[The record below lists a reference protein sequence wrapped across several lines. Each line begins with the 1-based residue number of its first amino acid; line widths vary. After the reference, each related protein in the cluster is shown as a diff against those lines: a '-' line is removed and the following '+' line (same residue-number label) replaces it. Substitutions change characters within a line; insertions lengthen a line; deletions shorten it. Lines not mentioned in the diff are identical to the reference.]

1 VTASTSDPA
10 AAYGWALRHHRWLV
24 VALAALALA
33 LAGALAAWQEAQQP
47 RYEATALVIAN
58 SLAHSPEQLPRLAE
72 ALLAEDSVA
81 ADAIEAGSL
90 PWSPRELREEHVELT
105 PLEQNILI
113 EVTGKAADPDL
124 AAGTANAVAD
134 ALAEALNRPGE
145 GVGVFSVQHQAT
157 PPTEPAEDRTVLLY
171 AAGGLV
177 LAVLLPLGVVGL
189 LLALRH
195 PVSRPGDAGDA
206 VGAPVVGVLSLPSG
220 RAPRPWA
227 PGDAGDAVG
236 APVVREPSL
245 PSWWRGPR
253 PWAPRD
259 GTSRTPA
266 PADVPGLAAL
276 CRTVFPDGKG
286 ICLLS
291 APAHAA
297 RTRTAVAGWL
307 VEAMAAQSDVVVVVP
322 TAASHVADHVPA
334 PITVLGRPVGHLPD
348 YAPVVIDG
356 FDDDTPA
363 ARQPM
368 PEGARGVLVV
378 PEGSPRTAVIDA
390 GERFADDELAGVVFV
405 RR

>member
-1 VTASTSDPA
+1 VTAPTSDPA
-10 AAYGWALRHHRWLV
+10 AEFGWALRHYRWLV

-33 LAGALAAWQEAQQP
+33 LAGSLAAWQEAQRP
-47 RYEATALVIAN
+47 GYEATALVIAN
-58 SLAHSPEQLPRLAE
+58 DLAHSPEQLPRLAE
-72 ALLAEDSVA
+72 ALLANDSVA
-81 ADAIEAGSL
+81 DDAIAAGSL
-90 PWSPRELREEHVELT
+90 PWSPRELRDEHVELT

-124 AAGTANAVAD
+124 AARAANVVAD

-145 GVGVFSVQHQAT
+145 GVGVFSVQHQAN

-177 LAVLLPLGVVGL
+177 LAILLPLGVVGL
-189 LLALRH
+189 LLALRR
-195 PVSRPGDAGDA
+195 PVSRPGDAGDV
-206 VGAPVVGVLSLPSG
+206 VGAQVVGVLSLPSQR

-227 PGDAGDAVG
+227 P
-236 APVVREPSL
+236 EPAHRLGHGILSAL
-245 PSWWRGPR
+245 GLAAEDEKSN
-253 PWAPRD
+253 
-259 GTSRTPA
+259 TPA
-266 PADVPGLAAL
+266 PADVPGLVAL

-291 APAHAA
+291 APTDAA

-307 VEAMAAQSDVVVVVP
+307 VEAMAAQSDVVVVPAAPPRASDDVP
-322 TAASHVADHVPA
+322 S
-334 PITVLGRPVGHLPD
+334 PIIVLGRPIGHLPD

-356 FDDDTPA
+356 FDDDTLT

>member
-10 AAYGWALRHHRWLV
+10 AAYGWALRHHRRLV
-24 VALAALALA
+24 VAFAALALA
-33 LAGALAAWQEAQQP
+33 FAGGLAAWQEAQQP

-81 ADAIEAGSL
+81 ADAIETGAL
-90 PWSPRELREEHVELT
+90 PWSPLELREEHVELT

-145 GVGVFSVQHQAT
+145 GVGVFSIQHQAT

-171 AAGGLV
+171 AAVGLV

-189 LLALRH
+189 LLAIRR
-195 PVSRPGDAGDA
+195 PVSRPADAGDA
-206 VGAPVVGVLSLPSG
+206 VDAPVLGVLSLPSG
-220 RAPRPWA
+220 
-227 PGDAGDAVG
+227 
-236 APVVREPSL
+236 SL
-245 PSWWRGPR
+245 GPR
-253 PWAPRD
+253 PWAPDPSDRHGHGILSTLGLAAED
-259 GTSRTPA
+259 EKSGTPA

-286 ICLLS
+286 ICQLS

-307 VEAMAAQSDVVVVVP
+307 VEAMAAQSDVVVVP
-322 TAASHVADHVPA
+322 TAASRVADDMPT
-334 PITVLGRPVGHLPD
+334 PITVLGRPVGQLPD

-356 FDDDTPA
+356 FDDDTSA

-390 GERFADDELAGVVFV
+390 GERFADHELAGVVFV

>member
-1 VTASTSDPA
+1 MTASTSDPA

-33 LAGALAAWQEAQQP
+33 LAGGLAAWQEAQQP

-72 ALLAEDSVA
+72 ALLTEDSVA

-145 GVGVFSVQHQAT
+145 GVGVFSIQHQAT

-189 LLALRH
+189 LLALRR

-206 VGAPVVGVLSLPSG
+206 VDAPVLGVLSLPSGWRTPRPWAPGYAGDAVGTPVVGVLSLPS
-220 RAPRPWA
+220 
-227 PGDAGDAVG
+227 
-236 APVVREPSL
+236 
-245 PSWWRGPR
+245 WWRGPR
-253 PWAPRD
+253 LWAR
-259 GTSRTPA
+259 GESMTPA

-307 VEAMAAQSDVVVVVP
+307 VEAMAAQSDVVVVP
-322 TAASHVADHVPA
+322 TAASQIADHVPA
-334 PITVLGRPVGHLPD
+334 PITILGRPVGHLPD

-356 FDDDTPA
+356 FDDDTLA

-390 GERFADDELAGVVFV
+390 GERFTDDELAGVVFV

>member
-1 VTASTSDPA
+1 
-10 AAYGWALRHHRWLV
+10 
-24 VALAALALA
+24 
-33 LAGALAAWQEAQQP
+33 
-47 RYEATALVIAN
+47 
-58 SLAHSPEQLPRLAE
+58 
-72 ALLAEDSVA
+72 
-81 ADAIEAGSL
+81 
-90 PWSPRELREEHVELT
+90 
-105 PLEQNILI
+105 
-113 EVTGKAADPDL
+113 
-124 AAGTANAVAD
+124 
-134 ALAEALNRPGE
+134 
-145 GVGVFSVQHQAT
+145 
-157 PPTEPAEDRTVLLY
+157 
-171 AAGGLV
+171 
-177 LAVLLPLGVVGL
+177 
-189 LLALRH
+189 
-195 PVSRPGDAGDA
+195 
-206 VGAPVVGVLSLPSG
+206 
-220 RAPRPWA
+220 
-227 PGDAGDAVG
+227 
-236 APVVREPSL
+236 
-245 PSWWRGPR
+245 
-253 PWAPRD
+253 
-259 GTSRTPA
+259 
-266 PADVPGLAAL
+266 VPGLAAL

-307 VEAMAAQSDVVVVVP
+307 VEAMAAQSDVVVVP